1 MQQFVFAYHGG
12 STNMT
17 QEEGKAHMGQW
28 MAWMENLGEAVVDR
42 GVAVGSSKT
51 AGPEG
56 IIQDGGA
63 NPLSGYTIVQAID
76 MDAALKMALES
87 PHIAIG
93 GSIEVAPVMNMSM

>member
-1 MQQFVFAYHGG
+1 MQKFMFAYHGG
-12 STNMT
+12 STDMT

-42 GVAVGSSKT
+42 GFAVGKSKT
-51 AGPEG
+51 AGPKG
-56 IIQDGGA
+56 ILNDGGA
-63 NPLSGYTIVQAID
+63 NPLSGYTVIQAAD
-76 MDAALKMALES
+76 MDAALQMASES